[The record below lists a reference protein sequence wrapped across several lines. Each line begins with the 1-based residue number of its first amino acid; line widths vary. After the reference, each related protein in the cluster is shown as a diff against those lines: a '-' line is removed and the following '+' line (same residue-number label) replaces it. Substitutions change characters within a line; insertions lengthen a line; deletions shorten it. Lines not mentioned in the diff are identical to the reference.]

1 MYQGQL
7 VFTQLMDHLPR
18 HTFRRL
24 VSRYQGDFRVRH
36 FTCWNQF
43 VCMAFAQLTFRESLR
58 DIEACLRAVPDKLY
72 HMGLGSGIAR
82 NTLAV
87 ANEKRDWRIYGDF
100 AQRIIA
106 DARRIHADEPLGLEL
121 DDTVYALDST
131 TIDFCLSLF
140 PWARLGRDRA
150 AIKVHTLLDLRGNLP
165 ANLWITT
172 ADFADV
178 HLLDVLVVEPG
189 AIYVLD
195 RGYIDFSR
203 LYDLDRARATFV
215 IRANRNLDYRRL
227 YSHPVDRTTGLL
239 CDQTIRLGGR
249 TSVQAYPDKLRRVHF
264 RDKEKDEAWTFLTN
278 DFSLPALTVAE
289 LYRQRWQVELFFR
302 WIKQHL
308 RIKAFFGTSPNAV
321 RTQIWIAVTVY
332 VLVAIVRKWLQIER
346 ELYTLL
352 QILSVCLFEKAP
364 LAQVLSGHGYTL
376 KDADIRNQL
385 SLFDF

>member
-1 MYQGQL
+1 
-7 VFTQLMDHLPR
+7 
-18 HTFRRL
+18 
-24 VSRYQGDFRVRH
+24 
-36 FTCWNQF
+36 
-43 VCMAFAQLTFRESLR
+43 MA
-58 DIEACLRAVPDKLY
+58 Y
-72 HMGLGSGIAR
+72 GGIAR

-100 AQRIIA
+100 AQRIMA
-106 DARRIHADEPLGLEL
+106 DARRLHADEPLGLDLE
-121 DDTVYALDST
+121 DTVYALDST

-150 AIKVHTLLDLRGNLP
+150 VIKVHTLLDLRGNLP

-172 ADFADV
+172 ADFADF
-178 HLLDVLVVEPG
+178 HLLDVLAVEPG
-189 AIYVLD
+189 AIYILD
-195 RGYIDFSR
+195 RGYIDFTR
-203 LYDLDRARATFV
+203 LYALDRAHATFV
-215 IRANRNLDYRRL
+215 IRANRNLNFRRI

-249 TSVQAYPDKLRRVHF
+249 TSAQAYPDKLRRVRF
-264 RDKEKDEAWTFLTN
+264 RDEERDEAWTFLTN

-308 RIKAFFGTSPNAV
+308 RIKTFFGISPNAV

-332 VLVAIVRKWLQIER
+332 VLVAIVRKRLQIRR
-346 ELYTLL
+346 ELHTLL
-352 QILSVCLFEKAP
+352 QILSVGLFEKAP

-385 SLFDF
+385 SLFNF

>member
-24 VSRYQGDFRVRH
+24 VQRYRGDHRVRT
-36 FTCWNQF
+36 FTCWHQF

-58 DIEACLRAVPDKLY
+58 DIEACLRAVPEKLY
-72 HMGLGSGIAR
+72 HMGLAGGVAR

-100 AQRIIA
+100 GQRVIA
-106 DARRIHADEPLGLEL
+106 DARRLYADEPLGLEL
-121 DDTVYALDST
+121 DETVYALDST
-131 TIDFCLSLF
+131 TIEFCLSLF
-140 PWARLGRDRA
+140 PWARVGRDRSA
-150 AIKVHTLLDLRGNLP
+150 VKMHTLLDLRGSIP

-172 ADFADV
+172 ANFADV
-178 HLLDVLVVEPG
+178 RLLDVLVVEPG

-195 RGYIDFSR
+195 RGYIDFGR
-203 LYDLDRARATFV
+203 LYQLDRAHATFV
-215 IRANRNLDYRRL
+215 IRAYRDLSFRRL
-227 YSHPVDRTTGLL
+227 YSHPVDRSTGLI
-239 CDQTIRLGGR
+239 CDQTIRLTGK
-249 TSVQAYPDKLRRVHF
+249 TSTDDYPDKLRRVRF
-264 RDKEKDEAWTFLTN
+264 RDEEKDEAWTFLTN

-289 LYRQRWQVELFFR
+289 LYRHRWQVELFFR

-308 RIKAFFGTSPNAV
+308 RIKAFYGTSANAV

-332 VLVAIVRKWLQIER
+332 VLVAIIRKRLDIER
-346 ELYTLL
+346 ELYTSL
-352 QILSVCLFEKAP
+352 QILSVHLLEKTP
-364 LAQVLSGHGYTL
+364 LPQVLSAEAYTFI
-376 KDADIRNQL
+376 DADIRNQL